1 MTTKSTKNKLLIT
14 STITALAIVGGGIGY
29 FLHKQNQQLE
39 LLQNTL
45 ITMQQAKAEAPTA
58 PTLDAEA
65 FEKAVEKAIEN
76 RITQEKEQVKQ
87 DRLQNYQLASN
98 DIPDDKHIY
107 GNYNARFT
115 LVEFSDIECPYCKRF
130 HDTPKSIVD
139 QSKGHVN
146 WQWKHLPLSF
156 HNPVAEVE
164 AQATECV
171 ADIAGNQMFWVYLD
185 ELFKQTR
192 GNGQGAD
199 VLGVADS
206 LGIDKKALQGCLDS
220 GKFKEKVQSDIAQA
234 TKMGINGTPA
244 TFLVDNQ
251 TGKHQLLSGAQP
263 EQAFIAA
270 IRKMAAESDES
281 TESTTE
287 KE

>member
-1 MTTKSTKNKLLIT
+1 MTTTSKNKLLIT
-14 STITALAIVGGGIGY
+14 STIAALAVIGGGMGY
-29 FLHKQNQQLE
+29 FLYKQGQQLE
-39 LLQNTL
+39 LLQTTL
-45 ITMQQAKAEAPTA
+45 ITMQQTEAKVSTNTPI
-58 PTLDAEA
+58 LDAEA
-65 FEKAVEKAIEN
+65 FEKAVEKTIEN
-76 RITQEKEQVKQ
+76 RILREKNRVKQ
-87 DRLQNYQLASN
+87 ERLQSYSLASN

-156 HNPVAEVE
+156 HNPVAELE

-192 GNGQGAD
+192 GSGQGAD
-199 VLGVADS
+199 ILGVADT
-206 LGIDKKALQGCLDS
+206 LGIDKKALQVCLDS
-220 GKFKEKVQSDIAQA
+220 GKFQEKVQGDIAQA

-251 TGKHQLLSGAQP
+251 TGKNQLLSGAQP

-270 IRKMAAESDES
+270 IRKMMAESEE
-281 TESTTE
+281 TIAE
-287 KE
+287 KEE